1 MVIGSV
7 LVALV
12 GGWLFRWMSDD
23 GFIYL
28 RVVDQIW
35 AGNGPVFNTGERVE
49 VATGPLWLWILVAA
63 RLVPGIPLE
72 WAAVILGLV
81 LTAVGVGTASV
92 AAQRMAGHWRGGFG
106 VLAFASLPFTW
117 HFATSGL
124 ETGLTF
130 AWLGMTSLLLVGR
143 SGANPDNKATA
154 LTGFVIGL
162 GPLIRPDFA
171 LVSGIL
177 LLGLLLTKT
186 IAPARKWVFLAS
198 ALALPTIYQVFRMAY
213 YRAVL
218 PNTAIAKE
226 AGLTNWPQGI
236 RYLADALLNPTT
248 LWIVVAATLVL
259 VTAKRSRP
267 LPIVIGIAGVLYTL
281 AVVRAGGDF
290 MRARL
295 LLPALLL
302 LAIAAAGSSL
312 WKLRLLPILIT
323 LTTIVGLFDANRY
336 DSRFGGSYIWNERSL
351 YPFLTGVAQP
361 VTLDDFSKIDLVEIG
376 RDARRRAARG
386 TPFILDRTNDGVL
399 TDQAEAGIRPYTIVT
414 GPIGML
420 GLSAGTGVYVVDRLS
435 LADPIGARLEMASR
449 GRPGHEKEQPR
460 AWLDAAIGFDTAEG
474 QMAARARDCDRL
486 RRLLEGVTVPLTPA
500 LAWDNFIHA
509 LPDTTLRIP
518 RDPESAISRF
528 CE

>member
-1 MVIGSV
+1 MVMVSV
-7 LVALV
+7 AVVLV

-28 RVVDQIW
+28 RVVENVA
-35 AGNGPVFNTGERVE
+35 AGHGPVFNAGERVE
-49 VATGPLWLWILVAA
+49 VATGPLWMWMLVTA
-63 RLVPGIPLE
+63 RLIPGIPLE
-72 WAAVILGLV
+72 WMAVILGLV
-81 LTAVGVGTASV
+81 FTAIGVGTASL

-106 VLAFASLPFTW
+106 VLAFATLPFTW

-130 AWLGMTSLLLVGR
+130 AWLGLTSLLLVGR
-143 SGANPDNKATA
+143 SATNPDTKATA

-177 LLGLLLTKT
+177 LLGLLLGKT
-186 IAPARKWVFLAS
+186 IALPRKGVLLAS
-198 ALALPTIYQVFRMAY
+198 ALALPTGYQVFRMAY

-226 AGLTNWPQGI
+226 AGLANWPQGL
-236 RYLADALLNPTT
+236 RYLADTLLNPTT
-248 LWIVVAATLVL
+248 LWIVAAAAAVL

-267 LPIVIGIAGVLYTL
+267 LPILIGITGLLYTL

-302 LAIAAAGSSL
+302 LAIAAAGSSI
-312 WKLRLLPILIT
+312 WKLRLLPILLL
-323 LTTIVGLFDANRY
+323 LTAIVGFYDANRY

-351 YPFLTGVAQP
+351 YPFLTGAARP
-361 VTLDDFSKIDLVEIG
+361 VTLDDFSATDLVAIG
-376 RDARRRAARG
+376 EDARQRAERA
-386 TPFILDRTNDGVL
+386 TPFVLDRTNDGVL
-399 TDQAEAGIRPYTIVT
+399 ADLAEAGIRPYTIVT

-420 GLSAGTGVYVVDRLS
+420 GLSAGTGVYIVDRLS
-435 LADPIGARLEMASR
+435 LADPIGARLELTNR

-460 AWLDAAIGFDTAEG
+460 AWLDAAIGFDTPDGRVASS
-474 QMAARARDCDRL
+474 ARECGRL
-486 RRLLEGVTVPLTPA
+486 RRLLEGVTLPLTPS
-500 LAWDNFIHA
+500 LAWDNVIHA

-518 RDPESAISRF
+518 RDPRSAVSEF
-528 CE
+528 CS

>member
-1 MVIGSV
+1 MVLVSV
-7 LVALV
+7 LVVLV

-28 RVVDQIW
+28 RVVDQVW
-35 AGNGPVFNTGERVE
+35 AGNGPVFNAGERVE
-49 VATGPLWLWILVAA
+49 VATGPLWLWMLVAA
-63 RLVPGIPLE
+63 RLVPGIQLE
-72 WAAVILGLV
+72 WVAVILGLV
-81 LTAVGVGTASV
+81 FTSVGVGTASV
-92 AAQRMAGHWRGGFG
+92 AAQRMAGDWRGGFG
-106 VLAFASLPFTW
+106 VLAFATLPFTW

-130 AWLGMTSLLLVGR
+130 AWLGVTSLLLVGR
-143 SGANPDNKATA
+143 SGTNPNDKATA

-186 IAPARKWVFLAS
+186 IAPTRKWVLLAS
-198 ALALPTIYQVFRMAY
+198 ALALPTTYQVFRMAY

-226 AGLTNWPQGI
+226 AGLANWPQGL
-236 RYLADALLNPTT
+236 RYLADTLLNPTAVV
-248 LWIVVAATLVL
+248 IVVAAAAVL
-259 VTAKRSRP
+259 VTAKGRRNPS
-267 LPIVIGIAGVLYTL
+267 VMIGITGLLYTL

-295 LLPALLL
+295 LLPALFL

-312 WKLRLLPILIT
+312 WRHRFLPILLI
-323 LTTIVGLFDANRY
+323 LTAIVGVLDADRY

-351 YPFLTGVAQP
+351 YPFLTGIARP
-361 VTLDDFSKIDLVEIG
+361 VTLDDFSAVDLVVIG
-376 RDARRRAARG
+376 RDARQRAARAR
-386 TPFILDRTNDGVL
+386 PFVLDRTNDQVL
-399 TDQAEAGIRPYTIVT
+399 TEIAEEGINPYTIVT
-414 GPIGML
+414 GPIGMI
-420 GLSAGTGVYVVDRLS
+420 GLSAGTGVYIVDRLS
-435 LADPIGARLEMASR
+435 LADPIGARLELARR

-460 AWLDAAIGFDTAEG
+460 AWLDAAIGFNTPDG
-474 QMAARARDCDRL
+474 QVAARARDCDRL
-486 RRLLEGVTVPLTPA
+486 RRLQEGVTLPLTPT

-518 RDPESAISRF
+518 RDPESAVGRF